1 MIAQAVLRKLES
13 TKLLIMT
20 FSLFLCIVTRQQME
34 KVCRYN
40 IVYVLQSFVV
50 QVVLYYDP
58 LNATGTHDRK
68 EKFITRPN
76 CI

>member
-34 KVCRYN
+34 KVCRY
-40 IVYVLQSFVV
+40 L
-50 QVVLYYDP
+50 
-58 LNATGTHDRK
+58 
-68 EKFITRPN
+68 
-76 CI
+76 

>member
-40 IVYVLQSFVV
+40 IVYALQSFVV
-50 QVVLYYDP
+50 GS
-58 LNATGTHDRK
+58 LNATGTNDRK
-68 EKFITRPN
+68 EKHIARPN